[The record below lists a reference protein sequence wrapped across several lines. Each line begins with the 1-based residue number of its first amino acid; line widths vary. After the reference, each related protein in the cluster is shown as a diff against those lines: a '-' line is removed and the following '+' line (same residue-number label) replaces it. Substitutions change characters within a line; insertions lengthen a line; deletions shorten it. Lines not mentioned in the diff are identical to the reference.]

1 MKTLK
6 YLLCGITMCA
16 LACSS
21 SKDDGP
27 GPDKGESNT
36 LKIMSFNVRYNSA
49 NDEGDTNWEVRKAA
63 VVKMI
68 NTVQPDVVGL
78 QEPRTEQRTY
88 LKNNLPNY
96 GYLEVP
102 GTGAGTGGNTCLI
115 YRQDRFT
122 KVNDGYFFLSPT
134 PDEPSRCWDVGDSQ
148 WRTSVWVHLKEKET
162 GKEFFFL
169 STHMPV
175 RTNSSY
181 PNEPYIQ
188 ARINSA
194 NLNVERM
201 KKIAGESAMCFI
213 VGDMNC
219 SEKAADGSANADGVR
234 ALKPYRDWMK
244 SGRDIAPTG
253 DAYSFNNFGK
263 GTAAPSRNLDHI
275 FYRNVTMA
283 MSFRTLTDNYGVK
296 YVSDHYPILLTVSF

>member
-122 KVNDGYFFLSPT
+122 KVNAGYFFLSPT

-148 WRTSVWVHLKEKET
+148 WRTSVWVQL
-162 GKEFFFL
+162 
-169 STHMPV
+169 
-175 RTNSSY
+175 
-181 PNEPYIQ
+181 
-188 ARINSA
+188 
-194 NLNVERM
+194 
-201 KKIAGESAMCFI
+201 
-213 VGDMNC
+213 
-219 SEKAADGSANADGVR
+219 
-234 ALKPYRDWMK
+234 
-244 SGRDIAPTG
+244 
-253 DAYSFNNFGK
+253 
-263 GTAAPSRNLDHI
+263 I
-275 FYRNVTMA
+275 F
-283 MSFRTLTDNYGVK
+283 
-296 YVSDHYPILLTVSF
+296 

>member
-1 MKTLK
+1 
-6 YLLCGITMCA
+6 MCA

-21 SKDDGP
+21 SKDDGDGP
-27 GPDKGESNT
+27 GKGASNT
-36 LKIMSFNVRYNSA
+36 LKVMSFNVRYNSA
-49 NDEGDTNWEVRKAA
+49 NDEGDKNWEVRKAA

-78 QEPRTEQRTY
+78 QEPRTAQRTF

-96 GYLEVP
+96 AYMEVP
-102 GTGAGTGGNTCLI
+102 GTGDGKGGNTCLI

-122 KVNDGYFFLSPT
+122 LVDNGYFFLSPT
-134 PDEPSRCWDVGDSQ
+134 PDEPSRCWDVGDTQ

-162 GKEFFFL
+162 GKEFWFL

-175 RTNSSY
+175 RTNSSF

-201 KKIAGESAMCFI
+201 KKLAGESGMCFI
-213 VGDMNC
+213 VGDMNWRGGQRRRQEGAEALPGLVE
-219 SEKAADGSANADGVR
+219 SRPRHRLLRGMPTVSTISVR
-234 ALKPYRDWMK
+234 ERRRRPAISTTSSTAIRRWPYR
-244 SGRDIAPTG
+244 SAR
-253 DAYSFNNFGK
+253 
-263 GTAAPSRNLDHI
+263 
-275 FYRNVTMA
+275 
-283 MSFRTLTDNYGVK
+283 
-296 YVSDHYPILLTVSF
+296 

>member
-1 MKTLK
+1 MRATRT
-6 YLLCGITMCA
+6 G
-16 LACSS
+16 
-21 SKDDGP
+21 
-27 GPDKGESNT
+27 
-36 LKIMSFNVRYNSA
+36 
-49 NDEGDTNWEVRKAA
+49 EVRKAA

-102 GTGAGTGGNTCLI
+102 GTGAGTGGNHLPDLSSGPLHEGQ
-115 YRQDRFT
+115 RRL
-122 KVNDGYFFLSPT
+122 FLPQPD

-181 PNEPYIQ
+181 PNEPHIQ

-219 SEKAADGSANADGVR
+219 AEKAADGSANADGVR
-234 ALKPYRDWMK
+234 ALKPYRLDEIGPRHR
-244 SGRDIAPTG
+244 SYGGCLQFQQLPARERPRR
-253 DAYSFNNFGK
+253 
-263 GTAAPSRNLDHI
+263 AAISTI
-275 FYRNVTMA
+275 SSTVT
-283 MSFRTLTDNYGVK
+283 
-296 YVSDHYPILLTVSF
+296 

>member
-1 MKTLK
+1 MKKLK

-21 SKDDGP
+21 SKDDGDGP
-27 GPDKGESNT
+27 GKGASNT
-36 LKIMSFNVRYNSA
+36 LKVMSFNVRYNSA
-49 NDEGDTNWEVRKAA
+49 NDEGDKNWEVRKAA

-78 QEPRTEQRTY
+78 QEPRTAQRTF

-96 GYLEVP
+96 AYMEVP
-102 GTGAGTGGNTCLI
+102 GTGDGKGGNTCLI
-115 YRQDRFT
+115 YRQDRFAL
-122 KVNDGYFFLSPT
+122 VDNGYFFLSPT
-134 PDEPSRCWDVGDSQ
+134 PDEPSRCWDVGDTQ

-162 GKEFFFL
+162 GKEFWFL

-175 RTNSSY
+175 RTNSSF

-201 KKIAGESAMCFI
+201 KKLAGESGMCFI

-219 SEKAADGSANADGVR
+219 AEANDDGKK

-244 SGRDIAPTG
+244 VGRDIAPAG
-253 DAYSFNNFGK
+253 DAYSFNNFGS
-263 GTAAPSRNLDHI
+263 GTAAPTRNLDHI
-275 FYRNVTMA
+275 FHRNTKMA
-283 MSFRTLTDNYGVK
+283 VSFRTLTDNYGVT
-296 YVSDHYPILLTVSF
+296 YVSDHYPIVCTFVF

>member
-88 LKNNLPNY
+88 LK
-96 GYLEVP
+96 
-102 GTGAGTGGNTCLI
+102 TTCRTTAI
-115 YRQDRFT
+115 WRFPEQ
-122 KVNDGYFFLSPT
+122 GPERAET
-134 PDEPSRCWDVGDSQ
+134 P
-148 WRTSVWVHLKEKET
+148 
-162 GKEFFFL
+162 
-169 STHMPV
+169 
-175 RTNSSY
+175 
-181 PNEPYIQ
+181 
-188 ARINSA
+188 A
-194 NLNVERM
+194 
-201 KKIAGESAMCFI
+201 
-213 VGDMNC
+213 
-219 SEKAADGSANADGVR
+219 
-234 ALKPYRDWMK
+234 
-244 SGRDIAPTG
+244 
-253 DAYSFNNFGK
+253 
-263 GTAAPSRNLDHI
+263 
-275 FYRNVTMA
+275 
-283 MSFRTLTDNYGVK
+283 
-296 YVSDHYPILLTVSF
+296 

>member
-115 YRQDRFT
+115 YRQDRFRRST
-122 KVNDGYFFLSPT
+122 TAISSSARPPTSP
-134 PDEPSRCWDVGDSQ
+134 P
-148 WRTSVWVHLKEKET
+148 
-162 GKEFFFL
+162 
-169 STHMPV
+169 
-175 RTNSSY
+175 
-181 PNEPYIQ
+181 
-188 ARINSA
+188 A
-194 NLNVERM
+194 
-201 KKIAGESAMCFI
+201 AGMWAI
-213 VGDMNC
+213 
-219 SEKAADGSANADGVR
+219 R
-234 ALKPYRDWMK
+234 
-244 SGRDIAPTG
+244 SGGLR
-253 DAYSFNNFGK
+253 FGF
-263 GTAAPSRNLDHI
+263 T
-275 FYRNVTMA
+275 
-283 MSFRTLTDNYGVK
+283 
-296 YVSDHYPILLTVSF
+296 

>member
-115 YRQDRFT
+115 YRQDRST
-122 KVNDGYFFLSPT
+122 KVND
-134 PDEPSRCWDVGDSQ
+134 
-148 WRTSVWVHLKEKET
+148 
-162 GKEFFFL
+162 
-169 STHMPV
+169 
-175 RTNSSY
+175 
-181 PNEPYIQ
+181 
-188 ARINSA
+188 A
-194 NLNVERM
+194 
-201 KKIAGESAMCFI
+201 
-213 VGDMNC
+213 
-219 SEKAADGSANADGVR
+219 
-234 ALKPYRDWMK
+234 
-244 SGRDIAPTG
+244 
-253 DAYSFNNFGK
+253 
-263 GTAAPSRNLDHI
+263 
-275 FYRNVTMA
+275 
-283 MSFRTLTDNYGVK
+283 
-296 YVSDHYPILLTVSF
+296 